1 MEETLAAEGETLA
14 EEEETYAA
22 EEILSAEELVLY
34 QKNKPRE
41 GVDKKCFGI
50 GTFLI
55 NSQQF
60 PRF

>member
-41 GVDKKCFGI
+41 GVDKKCFE
-50 GTFLI
+50 F
-55 NSQQF
+55 
-60 PRF
+60 